1 MRPDVYRTVHADERN
16 AIGRF
21 HMPKKDLHGGG
32 GGGGGGVRNIRQELD
47 GGHGSL
53 LNPEEAGAAGVVGER
68 VAADQAAMKMLAR

>member
-32 GGGGGGVRNIRQELD
+32 GVVVV
-47 GGHGSL
+47 
-53 LNPEEAGAAGVVGER
+53 VVGCATFVKNWT
-68 VAADQAAMKMLAR
+68 VAMVRC

>member
-32 GGGGGGVRNIRQELD
+32 GGGGGVVRNPGQELD
-47 GGHGSL
+47 GGHGAL
-53 LNPEEAGAAGVVGER
+53 LTPDKTGAATGATGKRKRE
-68 VAADQAAMKMLAR
+68 AETTTTTTT